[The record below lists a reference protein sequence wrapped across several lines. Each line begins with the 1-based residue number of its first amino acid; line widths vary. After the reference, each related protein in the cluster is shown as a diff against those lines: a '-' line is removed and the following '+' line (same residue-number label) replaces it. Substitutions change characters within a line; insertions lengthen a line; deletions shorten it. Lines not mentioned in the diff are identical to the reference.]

1 VKLMVKDMDLLED
14 YARELGVPLRA
25 GELARR
31 TFTELRDAGHGGH
44 EFSVLVAV
52 SAPEVGA
59 PLPIDLDP
67 S

>member
-1 VKLMVKDMDLLED
+1 MVKDMDVLED

-25 GELARR
+25 AELARE

-44 EFSVLVAV
+44 DFSVLVAI
-52 SAPEVGA
+52 SAAEAGA
-59 PLPIDLDP
+59 PLPIDLGP